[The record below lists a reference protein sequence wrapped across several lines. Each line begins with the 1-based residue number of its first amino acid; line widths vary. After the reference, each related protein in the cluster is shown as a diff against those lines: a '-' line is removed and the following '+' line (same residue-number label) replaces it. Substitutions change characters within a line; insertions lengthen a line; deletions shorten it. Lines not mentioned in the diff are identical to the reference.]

1 MCKEKKMFFSPPLPH
16 IDYIPPKLTQ
26 GKIWYISFSCKHPAT
41 GKMKRVRIKFNRG
54 DSLSERK
61 KEARAVIASLD
72 LKLKLGWNP
81 FIEEAMPKGFAL
93 MSDVLDKFI
102 DIKSKESEANSM
114 RSYNSFIKTFKGW
127 LKKKGYVNNYYTS
140 SFTQTDAIDF
150 LDDMESKLSATT
162 YNNYLRFYRSL
173 FNWMAERQYIA
184 ENPFN
189 KLRRKPKRLTAKTR
203 RTFTQE
209 EMDKLIGYL
218 EKENIPYLV
227 MVMLCYCCF
236 IRPKE
241 IALLKCEDIS
251 LGKQLVH
258 IRGEIAKN
266 DNESYRTIPDSMMK
280 YVRELDLSNPDY
292 FLFSHRR
299 GYDFS
304 PGPKPIWSRKIS
316 NYWEEYV
323 RPGCGFPMELQF
335 YSLKDTGITN
345 MVSSGV
351 PLTSVQQQ
359 ADHSSV
365 AMTSIYVG
373 KNRKKAEEDL
383 KNVYILD

>member
-1 MCKEKKMFFSPPLPH
+1 
-16 IDYIPPKLTQ
+16 
-26 GKIWYISFSCKHPAT
+26 
-41 GKMKRVRIKFNRG
+41 MKRVRIKFNRG

-218 EKENIPYLV
+218 EKENIPHLV

-241 IALLKCEDIS
+241 IA
-251 LGKQLVH
+251 GQ
-258 IRGEIAKN
+258 GENPVFRITK
-266 DNESYRTIPDSMMK
+266 K
-280 YVRELDLSNPDY
+280 YV
-292 FLFSHRR
+292 
-299 GYDFS
+299 
-304 PGPKPIWSRKIS
+304 
-316 NYWEEYV
+316 
-323 RPGCGFPMELQF
+323 
-335 YSLKDTGITN
+335 
-345 MVSSGV
+345 
-351 PLTSVQQQ
+351 PL
-359 ADHSSV
+359 
-365 AMTSIYVG
+365 
-373 KNRKKAEEDL
+373 NR
-383 KNVYILD
+383 